1 MINWQ
6 SIYKL
11 IFTLSLCLCLIGCWT
26 PDAPTPPIDTTR
38 DRLTEKYTP
47 SDEFF
52 LQRSFPDLAFD
63 VKAYTKALETAK
75 ERATPRQ
82 NGYENFDKEWTI
94 EGPGNLGARINTVAY
109 HPEDTDIILA
119 GFSSGGIFK
128 TTDGGLNW
136 KPVFDEQLFLAIGA
150 IAFDPLQPNVVY
162 AGTGDPNI
170 SGFPFLGDGIYKSV
184 DAGDSWSYIG
194 LKETR
199 IISRI
204 IVHPNNSD
212 ILFVAA
218 MGLPFLP
225 NTNKGLYKSVDG
237 GITWQQVLFLGEET
251 GVIDVVLDAQNP
263 EFIYA
268 AGWDRLRNSKFSQ
281 TAGFGA
287 KIHRSTDGGQT
298 WQALSHILPQ
308 GKQSRIGLAT
318 SQDAVFTVYVDSL
331 HNLNGVYRSFDQG
344 STWEEIPTD
353 VSVASSLR
361 GFGWYFGQIRVNPM
375 DKNDISVLGI
385 TTYRTKNGGFNWDV
399 LSRNAGIGIH
409 VDHHDL
415 VYHPSG
421 KMLLATDGGLYESED
436 QGVLWSDIEN
446 IPASQAYRVAFNPH
460 VPEAYYA
467 GFQDNGSAAG
477 NAATINNWEKYR
489 GSDGFQT
496 VFHPTEPNIFYAES
510 QRGNIQVTQDGGA
523 SWRGATDGIATGDR
537 RGWDMP
543 YIMSTHN
550 PSVLYTGTHRVYK
563 STAGTIPNWQ
573 AISDDLTDGEIYE
586 RPQSISTL
594 SLSPINSSLLYVG
607 TMDANVW
614 RTNDDGDTWTS
625 IQGILPER
633 TVTDIVAS
641 PDNEDAVFVAYS
653 GYKDNDNTP
662 RIYRSSDRG
671 NSWQNIAGDLPQLAI
686 NAIVVPQG
694 YNDQIIFVATDG
706 GVYGTLDGG
715 VHWERLGTNMP
726 IVAAYDLV
734 WNTGINTLSVGTF
747 ARSIL
752 SYPLD
757 GIVEPPNNTL
767 SSLSTLANPDQA
779 LILYPNPVKDVL
791 NLSFYN
797 PKPND
802 LLTLAIYNIK
812 GQEVLRFKSLV
823 QQEAFLQTQVGMLKA
838 GIYILK
844 ISGEYSTRSVQFV
857 KM

>member
-1 MINWQ
+1 MNNWQ
-6 SIYKL
+6 SIYTQ
-11 IFTLSLCLCLIGCWT
+11 ILSISLSLCLIGCWT
-26 PDAPTPPIDTTR
+26 PDAPTPPTESNR
-38 DRLTEKYTP
+38 DRLTEKYTQ

-52 LQRSFPDLAFD
+52 LQRSFPDIAFD
-63 VKAYTKALETAK
+63 IKAYTKALETVK
-75 ERATPRQ
+75 EQAVPR
-82 NGYENFDKEWTI
+82 NGGFENFDKEWTV

-128 TTDGGLNW
+128 TTDGGQNW
-136 KPVFDEQLFLAIGA
+136 KPVFDNQLFLAIGA
-150 IAFDPLQPNVVY
+150 IAFDTLQPNVVY

-184 DAGDSWSYIG
+184 DAGETWSYIG
-194 LKETR
+194 LRETR

-204 IVHPNNSD
+204 IVHPTNSD
-212 ILFVAA
+212 VLYVAA

-225 NTNKGLYKSVDG
+225 NTDKGLYKSIDG
-237 GITWQQVLFLGEET
+237 GNTWQQVLFLGEET

-287 KIHRSTDGGQT
+287 KIHRSTDGGQS
-298 WQALSHILPQ
+298 WQALTHILPQ
-308 GKQSRIGLAT
+308 GKQSRIGLAA

-344 STWEEIPTD
+344 STWEEITTD
-353 VSVASSLR
+353 MSVASSLR

-375 DKNDISVLGI
+375 DKNDISVLGV
-385 TTYRTKNGGFNWDV
+385 TTYRTKNAGSSWDV

-415 VYHPSG
+415 VFHSSG
-421 KMLLATDGGLYESED
+421 KMLLATDGGLYESEES
-436 QGVLWSDIEN
+436 GVLWADIEN
-446 IPASQAYRVAFNPH
+446 IPASQTYRIAYNPH
-460 VPEAYYA
+460 LPDNYYG
-467 GFQDNGSAAG
+467 GFQDNGSATG
-477 NAATINNWEKYR
+477 NATSINNWEKYR

-496 VFHPTEPNIFYAES
+496 VFHPTEPDIFYAES

-523 SWRGATDGIATGDR
+523 SWRGATDGIMPGDR

-543 YIMSTHN
+543 YIMSPHN
-550 PSVLYTGTHRVYK
+550 PSILYTGTHRVYK

-573 AISDDLTDGEIYE
+573 LISDDLTDGEIYE

-594 SLSPINSSLLYVG
+594 SLSPINAALLYVG

-614 RTNDDGDTWTS
+614 LTTDDGSTWKS

-633 TVTDIVAS
+633 AVTDIVAS
-641 PDNEDAVFVAYS
+641 PNIEDAVFVAYS

-662 RIYRSSDRG
+662 HIYRSSDRG

-686 NAIVVPQG
+686 NAMVVPEG
-694 YNDQIIFVATDG
+694 YDDLVIFVATDG

-715 VHWERLGTNMP
+715 IHWERLGTNMP

-734 WNTGINTLSVGTF
+734 WNTGINTLSVSTF

-767 SSLSTLANPDQA
+767 SSVNALASPDQA
-779 LILYPNPVKDVL
+779 LMIFPNPVKNVL
-791 NLSFYN
+791 NVSFYN
-797 PKPND
+797 TKPNE
-802 LLTLAIYNIK
+802 LLSFTIHGIN

-823 QQEAFLQTQVGMLKA
+823 HQEAFLQKQVDMLEA